1 MVIHPNAGWAGVIWG
16 RGEGGMGFGGV
27 SRVAAGRVPQGT
39 KAPPSVTRPNTIKKQ
54 NKIK

>member
-39 KAPPSVTRPNTIKKQ
+39 KAPPSVTRPNTINKKT
-54 NKIK
+54 K